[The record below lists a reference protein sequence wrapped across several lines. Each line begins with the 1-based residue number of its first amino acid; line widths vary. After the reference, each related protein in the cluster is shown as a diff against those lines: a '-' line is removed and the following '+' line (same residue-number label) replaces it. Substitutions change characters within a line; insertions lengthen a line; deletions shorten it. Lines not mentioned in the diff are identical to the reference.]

1 MRDMRAAPF
10 WLNYFSVDVSISRIS
25 ITGFFFQA
33 QSRQW
38 IDMRKLIY
46 NSYAACLEGDWQ
58 VCYLRLVL
66 AGEMFLTRL

>member
-1 MRDMRAAPF
+1 MRDMHNAPF
-10 WLNYFSVDVSISRIS
+10 WLSYFSIDVSISRIS

-33 QSRQW
+33 QSRQR